1 MSLPRNPFTILALP
15 TQGKILALDLGSVR
29 TGVAITDALQRVA
42 FARAEIIHSSA
53 EELKTKLSK
62 LIEEEKIVGV
72 LIGLPT
78 KLSGEETEQ
87 TEKTRQLTAA
97 LDLKI
102 PMIFVD
108 ERLTSEF
115 AGSALQNPLGLSTRQ
130 SLKGPVDSRSAQI
143 ILEENLKELRG
154 LRITDEEDL

>member
-1 MSLPRNPFTILALP
+1 MLQPHNSFTILDLP

-29 TGVAITDALQRVA
+29 TGVAVTDALQRVA
-42 FARAEIIHSSA
+42 FARAEITHSSA

-62 LIEEEKIVGV
+62 LIEEEGIVGV

-87 TEKTRQLTAA
+87 TQKTRALAIS

-115 AGSALQNPLGLSTRQ
+115 AASHLQNPSGLSTKQ
-130 SLKGPVDSRSAQI
+130 APHGPVDSRSAQI
-143 ILEENLKELRG
+143 MLEEWMGK
-154 LRITDEEDL
+154 IIKS